1 VCEEGSALERKGVRS
16 NAFMQEC
23 VCEMGYCART
33 NASVFERRP
42 MSAIERT
49 GYFERIV

>member
-1 VCEEGSALERKGVRS
+1 VYEEGSTLERKGVHS

-33 NASVFERRP
+33 NTSAFECTP
-42 MSAIERT
+42 MSVIERT